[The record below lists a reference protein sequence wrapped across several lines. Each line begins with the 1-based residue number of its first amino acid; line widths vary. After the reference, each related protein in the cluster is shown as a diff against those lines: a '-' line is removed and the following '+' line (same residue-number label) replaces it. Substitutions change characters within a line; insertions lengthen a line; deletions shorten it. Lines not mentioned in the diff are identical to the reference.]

1 MVPADLHVLHG
12 VAIALLFIAW
22 IGYSPFLS
30 LFGKGT
36 LNNQLTVVR
45 ARWIMLT
52 SKRENRTFDGLLF
65 GHIINSLAFFGSATL
80 LVLAGLLGTF
90 ASLRSIHLVIV
101 ELPFIDEMSVELFAV
116 KLLVLVLLLTASFL
130 SFTYALRKMIY
141 TIALAGSLPER
152 HERGFPVDEM
162 TEATA
167 AVLTD
172 AVMSFNA
179 GIRGYY
185 FALAALFFFLGPI
198 PCMLATAA
206 VFGLLTYRQTG
217 TATACAIGHYV
228 DILNAHEAP
237 KHPAKTKSDM

>member
-1 MVPADLHVLHG
+1 MFPADLHILHIA
-12 VAIALLFIAW
+12 AIALLFTAW
-22 IGYSPFLS
+22 IGYSPFLT

-52 SKRENRTFDGLLF
+52 AQRENRTFDGLLF

-90 ASLRSIHLVIV
+90 ASLRSVHLVIV
-101 ELPFIDEMSVELFAV
+101 ELPFIDSMSVELFAV
-116 KLLVLVLLLTASFL
+116 KLVVLVLLLTASFL

-141 TIALAGSLPER
+141 TIALAGSLPEL
-152 HERGFPVDEM
+152 HEKGFPTGEM
-162 TEATA
+162 TAATA
-167 AVLTD
+167 EVLTD

-198 PCMLATAA
+198 PCMLATVA
-206 VFGLLTYRQTG
+206 VFGLLTYRQTATP
-217 TATACAIGHYV
+217 TARAIGHYV
-228 DILNAHEAP
+228 DILNAHQSQKQA
-237 KHPAKTKSDM
+237 AKTKSDA